1 LKNIPAIVTLSLLM
15 SACASMTTSDAQAP
29 AAQSEQTENVA
40 NASAPFRQ
48 HIATAAQLRRMLQAG
63 QAESNDAL
71 PPVAL
76 SPDILYKLLS
86 AEIASQRGQWKFA
99 YMTELGLA
107 QQTSDPRLAQRA
119 MEIAL
124 SAKRHDEALA
134 AIRVWRAL
142 APESEQAT
150 QYFLGFLML
159 SDNLAEAGPI
169 FAQRLQ
175 AIPATSRTMLMF
187 QIQRLL
193 ARAKDKQAGF
203 TLLEQVLQ
211 PYLATPETRLVLAQG
226 ALAAG
231 DIARA
236 RQEALAAQV
245 SKPESELAALTMAQ
259 VASDKA
265 EAGKE
270 LAAYLAKY
278 PKAREVRLALARLL
292 IEQKQYKEARSQFEV
307 LLKGDPK
314 DLTTL
319 YALGVLSAQ
328 TRDNAAA
335 EKYLGRYL
343 DLLAAQPDEERDP
356 SQALLLMSQ
365 LAEERKDT
373 EAALKWL
380 AQVDPGEAWLGAQIR
395 RAQLLAQR
403 GDLIG
408 ARKLLMELTP
418 QEESEQTQV
427 LLAEAQILRDAGRPQ
442 EAIAVLD
449 GGLKRN
455 PNNIDLLYDQAML
468 AEKTNQLALMEK
480 NLRKVITLAPKNQH
494 AYNALGYSL
503 ADRNLRL
510 PEALTLITKAH
521 ELAPQDPFIMDSLGW
536 VHFRMGRLKEAEELL
551 RRAFALRPDAEIAVH
566 LGEVL
571 WVKGQKED
579 AQKYWRDAREKDPQ
593 NDTLKN
599 TLIRLQVKP

>member
-1 LKNIPAIVTLSLLM
+1 MKNIPAIVTLSLLM
-15 SACASMTTSDAQAP
+15 SACASVTTPDAQSP
-29 AAQSEQTENVA
+29 LAQSEATETA
-40 NASAPFRQ
+40 APFSSPSRQ

-63 QAESNDAL
+63 QAASGEPL
-71 PPVAL
+71 PLVAL

-86 AEIASQRGQWKFA
+86 AEIATQRGAWKFA
-99 YMTELGLA
+99 YMTNLGLA
-107 QQTSDPRLAQRA
+107 QQTRDPRLAQRA

-124 SAKRHDEALA
+124 SAKQHDEALA
-134 AIRVWRAL
+134 AIRVWRTL

-159 SDNLAEAGPI
+159 SDNLAEAGPL

-175 AIPATSRTMLMF
+175 EIPAASRTMLMF

-203 TLLEQVLQ
+203 AILEQVLQ
-211 PYLATPETRLVLAQG
+211 PYLSIPETRLVLAQG

-231 DIARA
+231 NVERA
-236 RQEALAAQV
+236 RQEAVAAQAA
-245 SKPESELAALTMAQ
+245 KPESELVALTMAQ
-259 VASDKA
+259 VTPDKT
-265 EAGKE
+265 EAGKG

-278 PKAREVRLALARLL
+278 PKARDARLALARLL
-292 IEQKQYKEARSQFEV
+292 IEQKQYDQARSQFEM
-307 LLKGDPK
+307 LLKANPK
-314 DLTTL
+314 DLSSL

-335 EKYLGRYL
+335 EKYLGSYL
-343 DLLAAQPDEERDP
+343 DLMAAEPDEERDP
-356 SQALLLMSQ
+356 TQALLLMSQ

-373 EAALKWL
+373 AAALKWL

-418 QEESEQTQV
+418 QDEREQTQV
-427 LLAEAQILRDAGRPQ
+427 LAAEAQILRDAGRLQ

-449 GGLKRN
+449 SGLKRN
-455 PNNIDLLYDQAML
+455 PNNTDLLYDQAML
-468 AEKTNQLALMEK
+468 AEKANQLVLMEK
-480 NLRKVITLAPKNQH
+480 NLRKVISLAPKNQH

-503 ADRNLRL
+503 ADRNMRL
-510 PEALTLITKAH
+510 PEALALISKAR
-521 ELAPQDPFIMDSLGW
+521 ELAPEDPFIMDSMGW

-551 RRAFALRPDAEIAVH
+551 RRAFTLRPDTEIAVH

>member
-1 LKNIPAIVTLSLLM
+1 M
-15 SACASMTTSDAQAP
+15 SACASVTTPDAQSP
-29 AAQSEQTENVA
+29 LAQSEATETA
-40 NASAPFRQ
+40 APFSSPSRQ

-63 QAESNDAL
+63 QAASGEPL
-71 PPVAL
+71 PLVAL

-86 AEIASQRGQWKFA
+86 AEIATQRGAWKFA
-99 YMTELGLA
+99 YMTNLGLA
-107 QQTSDPRLAQRA
+107 QQTRDPRLAQRA

-124 SAKRHDEALA
+124 SAKQHDEALA
-134 AIRVWRAL
+134 AIRVWRTL

-159 SDNLAEAGPI
+159 SDNLAEAGPL

-175 AIPATSRTMLMF
+175 EIPAASRTMLMF

-203 TLLEQVLQ
+203 AILEQVLQ
-211 PYLATPETRLVLAQG
+211 PYLSIPETRLVLAQG

-231 DIARA
+231 NVERA
-236 RQEALAAQV
+236 RQEAVAAQAA
-245 SKPESELAALTMAQ
+245 KPESELVALTMAQ
-259 VASDKA
+259 VTPDKT
-265 EAGKE
+265 EAGKG

-278 PKAREVRLALARLL
+278 PKARDARLALARLL
-292 IEQKQYKEARSQFEV
+292 IEQKQYDQARSQFEM
-307 LLKGDPK
+307 LLKANPK
-314 DLTTL
+314 DLSSL

-335 EKYLGRYL
+335 EKYLGSYL
-343 DLLAAQPDEERDP
+343 DLMAAEPDEERDP
-356 SQALLLMSQ
+356 TQALLLMSQ

-373 EAALKWL
+373 AAALKWL

-418 QEESEQTQV
+418 QDEREQTQV
-427 LLAEAQILRDAGRPQ
+427 LAAEAQILRDAGRLQ

-449 GGLKRN
+449 SGLKRN
-455 PNNIDLLYDQAML
+455 PNNTDLLYDQAML
-468 AEKTNQLALMEK
+468 AEKANQLVLMEK
-480 NLRKVITLAPKNQH
+480 NLRKVISLAPKNQH

-503 ADRNLRL
+503 ADRNMRL
-510 PEALTLITKAH
+510 PEALALISKAR
-521 ELAPQDPFIMDSLGW
+521 ELAPEDPFIMDSMGW

-551 RRAFALRPDAEIAVH
+551 RRAFTLRPDTEIAVH